1 MWFIDLVLH
10 VAMGTVCAVAG
21 QFLTGKAHGGC
32 LISVLA
38 GLAGAYAGPWIA
50 EQIAWPEPYVL
61 PVGEVRFPVVT
72 AAIGAFVFAVLVSL
86 LTGKRKL

>member
-50 EQIAWPEPYVL
+50 VQIAWPEPYVL

-72 AAIGAFVFAVLVSL
+72 AAVGALVFAVLVSL